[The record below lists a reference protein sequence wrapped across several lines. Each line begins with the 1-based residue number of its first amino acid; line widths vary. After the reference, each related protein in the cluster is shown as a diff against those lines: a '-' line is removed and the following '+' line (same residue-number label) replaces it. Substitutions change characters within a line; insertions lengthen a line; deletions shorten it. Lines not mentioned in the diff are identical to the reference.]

1 MQPIVL
7 NRKYEKQGYLGTFKS
22 LEWVRR
28 YNELGDFVLNVVA
41 SEKML
46 SLLNP
51 DNLLIREDDDMV
63 LTIESIMLKESS
75 KDGDTLEVK
84 GKSIEKILDRRIV
97 WNQTN
102 SKYGETAEDF
112 IRRIVDENCINPS
125 DPARKMPDL
134 ILGERKGFTEKIDK
148 QVTGDSVLTVV
159 SEICV
164 TYGYGFKITLND
176 SKKLVFELY
185 KGTDRSYE
193 QSENPVVEFSPSFGN
208 MIESEYIF
216 DKENYRNIA
225 LVGGE
230 GEGTERKYTTV
241 GNTNVSGLDRYEMF
255 VDSSG
260 ISSNNG
266 EIAENEYFL
275 LLAESGYEVLAENS
289 YTESFEGNVETKR
302 LYIYKEHYQ
311 MGDVIQTKNKYG
323 ISATAR
329 IVGIIESENKNGYHV
344 VPTFSTWEV

>member
-7 NRKYEKQGYLGTFKS
+7 NRNYEKQGYLGTFKS

-28 YNELGDFVLNVVA
+28 YHELGDFVLNVVA

-63 LTIESIMLKESS
+63 LTIESIMLLESS
-75 KDGDTLEVK
+75 NGDTLEVK
-84 GKSIEKILDRRIV
+84 GTSIEKILDRRIV

-102 SKYGETAEDF
+102 SRSSETAEDF

-125 DPARKMPDL
+125 DQARKMPDL

-148 QVTGDSVLTVV
+148 QVTGDSVLKVV
-159 SEICV
+159 SEICIA
-164 TYGYGFKITLND
+164 YGYGFKITLND

-208 MIESEYIF
+208 LIESEYIF
-216 DKENYRNIA
+216 DKSNYRNIA

-230 GEGTERKYTTV
+230 GEGTERKYHTV
-241 GNTNVSGLDRYEMF
+241 GNNAVTGLDRYEMF
-255 VDSSG
+255 VDARD
-260 ISSNNG
+260 ISTNNG
-266 EIAENEYFL
+266 EIADSEYLL
-275 LLAESGYEVLAENS
+275 LLAEKGYEVLAENS
-289 YTESFEGNVETKR
+289 YTESFEGSVETKR

-311 MGDVIQTKNKYG
+311 MCDIIQTKNKYG